1 MNFSDDFILL
11 SYVNT
16 KLRDEFDSLDDLCDS
31 LNFDKTELLARLKGV
46 GFVYNE
52 SDNKFVGEI

>member
-46 GFVYNE
+46 GVVYNE
-52 SDNKFVGEI
+52 SDNKFIGEI